1 VHRSR
6 LILAVVAAL
15 VTALAVASYA
25 AARPTASSARV
36 AVKVSAKE
44 YSFTLS
50 KATFKKGDIVTFTL
64 TNRGNEPHDFKITRP
79 QTKKTPVILNGR
91 SAKFTITLAKKGRY
105 SYLCTVGRHA
115 AEGMSGSFLVK

>member
-25 AARPTASSARV
+25 AARPSQSSARV
-36 AVKVSAKE
+36 AVKVSATE
-44 YSFTLS
+44 YRFVLS
-50 KATFKKGDIVTFTL
+50 KSAFKSGDIVTFTL

-79 QTKKTPVILNGR
+79 IVKKTPVILRGR
-91 SAKFTITLAKKGRY
+91 SAKFTVTLKKKGVY
-105 SYLCTVGRHA
+105 AYLCTVGRHA
-115 AEGMSGSFLVK
+115 IEGMSGTFRVR

>member
-25 AARPTASSARV
+25 AARPSSSSAV
-36 AVKVSAKE
+36 VPVKVSAKE
-44 YSFTLS
+44 YRFTLS
-50 KATFKKGDIVTFTL
+50 KVSFKVGTTATFTL

-79 QTKKTPVILNGR
+79 LTKKTPVILNGR
-91 SAKFTITLAKKGRY
+91 SAKFTLKLTKKGRY

-115 AEGMSGSFLVK
+115 ADGMAGSFVVK